1 MIVWVLW
8 RIYFCVLLN
17 VIVMNGCMN
26 ITKDLLL
33 YFIECNCDKWLYEY
47 YEGFTV
53 VLYRM
58 KLSRMVVWVLRK
70 IYRCIIL
77 NVNYHGWLYEYYEG
91 SIVVL
96 YWTLIVMN
104 GWMSNSKGVLLCYW
118 ILNCYG
124 MFCLCIT
131 KNLLLCLLNV
141 KLLWNTY
148 TSIMKGL
155 LSCCNEC
162 QVVTNRLNKQFKG
175 YYHIAVSS

>member
-1 MIVWVLW
+1 MTCLRWICIIVLRWILND
-8 RIYFCVLLN
+8 YEMLMGYYEFGLL
-17 VIVMNGCMN
+17 MNGSMSN
-26 ITKDLLL
+26 TKD
-33 YFIECNCDKWLYEY
+33 IECNSDE
-47 YEGFTV
+47 
-53 VLYRM
+53 R
-58 KLSRMVVWVLRK
+58 
-70 IYRCIIL
+70 
-77 NVNYHGWLYEYYEG
+77 LYEYYEG

-118 ILNCYG
+118 MLNCYG

-131 KNLLLCLLNV
+131 KDLLLCLLNV